1 MKKIKLKSL
10 VDPNADNIDDIY
22 SNICNELNLGIKSD
36 KKLIKQMESKQ
47 KLPNSKTPSKI
58 SIQSKKNDD
67 DLILSMTKRLNLVEQ
82 NLKDA
87 NYKIK
92 QKDDEISRL
101 KQKIKELEKK
111 QTSSKNGE
119 NEEGEITCENC
130 IKMNRIIEHQNE
142 YITKLYNF
150 MNENG
155 ILISKSAVDLKS
167 QEEIQ
172 KKLKSLEYELNKLNI
187 DNGEEEIPEANKSTS
202 SMYDKSILPKT
213 IDIKV
218 LARRIEEMNDLIYEE
233 QGSNAEFET
242 DDGKVFRLKQKK
254 EILISFYK
262 NGLIIEGY
270 QFFPYESEPSQK
282 IIQDIID
289 GYSPYILRDRYPHG
303 VLMKVENHVKIIYE
317 PNKIGGNDKNI
328 KDLKDPGE
336 QKYMSPKEFV
346 NIFPNKV
353 IKNGNVLNIK
363 EDMEK
368 VLGIKSSNKNNS
380 NKEDEKEETDFNL
393 YDIKNSKIKQEDLC
407 KLKIKVVTVDKTINV
422 NIPKT
427 RHINELFDFI
437 KNYVNENLKKVS
449 MALKI
454 NNISDYGFILTFPF
468 KILTYEKTVNKEN
481 TLEKCGL
488 YPSLF
493 ITFDV
498 LSKYQQKKE

>member
-10 VDPNADNIDDIY
+10 VDPTADNIDDIY

-36 KKLIKQMESKQ
+36 KKLIKQIETKQ
-47 KLPNSKTPSKI
+47 KYPNSKTPSKI
-58 SIQSKKNDD
+58 TISNKKTDD

-82 NLKDA
+82 NLKDS
-87 NYKIK
+87 NNKLK
-92 QKDDEISRL
+92 QKDEEILKL

-111 QTSSKNGE
+111 QISSKDDDDEE
-119 NEEGEITCENC
+119 NDIKCENC

-155 ILISKSAVDLKS
+155 ILISKSAVDPKS

-172 KKLKSLEYELNKLNI
+172 KKLKNLEYELNKLNI
-187 DNGEEEIPEANKSTS
+187 DNGEEEPIEVDKSTS
-202 SMYDKSILPKT
+202 SLYDKSLLPKT

-218 LARRIEEMNDLIYEE
+218 LARRIEEMNAIIYEE
-233 QGSNAEFET
+233 QGSNAEFESE
-242 DDGKVFRLKQKK
+242 DGKIFKLKQKK

-270 QFFPYESEPSQK
+270 QFFPYESEASQK

-289 GYSPYILRDRYPHG
+289 GYSPYILHERYPHG

-317 PNKIGGNDKNI
+317 PNKINNNNKNI

-336 QKYMSPKEFV
+336 QKYLSPKEFV

-353 IKNGNVLNIK
+353 IKNGNILNIK

-368 VLGIKSSNKNNS
+368 FLGIKSNN
-380 NKEDEKEETDFNL
+380 NIQNNINEKEETEFNL
-393 YDIKNSKIKQEDLC
+393 YDDLNNKVKQEDLC
-407 KLKIKVVTVDKTINV
+407 KLKIKVLTVDKTINV
-422 NIPKT
+422 NIPKN
-427 RHINELFDFI
+427 RNINELFDFV

-449 MALKI
+449 PTLKI
-454 NNISDYGFILTFPF
+454 NNISDYGFIMTFPF
-468 KILTYEKTVNKEN
+468 KIITYDKKINKEN

-498 LSKYQQKKE
+498 ISKYQQK

>member
-10 VDPNADNIDDIY
+10 VDPTSDNIDDIY
-22 SNICNELNLGIKSD
+22 SNICNELNLGIKQD
-36 KKLIKQMESKQ
+36 KKIIKQIEKSQ
-47 KLPNSKTPSKI
+47 KNKTPSKI
-58 SIQSKKNDD
+58 SIPIIPNKKTDD
-67 DLILSMTKRLNLVEQ
+67 DLIFSMTKRLNIVEQ
-82 NLKDA
+82 NLKEA
-87 NYKIK
+87 NLKLK
-92 QKDDEISRL
+92 QKDEEIIKL
-101 KQKIKELEKK
+101 KQKINNLEKI
-111 QTSSKNGE
+111 QNQKNEIEE
-119 NEEGEITCENC
+119 NEINCENC

-155 ILISKSAVDLKS
+155 ILISKSAVNPKS

-187 DNGEEEIPEANKSTS
+187 DNGEEEPNEVDKSTS
-202 SMYDKSILPKT
+202 SAYDKSLLPKT

-218 LARRIEEMNDLIYEE
+218 LARRIEEMNAIIYEE
-233 QGSNAEFET
+233 QGSNAEFESE
-242 DDGKVFRLKQKK
+242 DGKIFKLKQKK

-289 GYSPYILRDRYPHG
+289 GYSPYILHERYPHG

-317 PNKIGGNDKNI
+317 PNQINNNSKNI

-353 IKNGNVLNIK
+353 IKNGNILNIK

-368 VLGIKSSNKNNS
+368 VLGIKSTDKEKNAN
-380 NKEDEKEETDFNL
+380 NEEVTDFNL
-393 YDIKNSKIKQEDLC
+393 YDIKNTKIKQEDLC

-422 NIPKT
+422 NIPKN
-427 RHINELFDFI
+427 RHINELFDFV

-449 MALKI
+449 ATLKI
-454 NNISDYGFILTFPF
+454 NNINDYGFIMTFPF
-468 KILTYEKTVNKEN
+468 KILKYEQNVNKEN
-481 TLEKCGL
+481 TLEKWGL
-488 YPSLF
+488 FPSLF

-498 LSKYQQKKE
+498 LSKYQQK

>member
-10 VDPNADNIDDIY
+10 VDPTADNIDDIY

-36 KKLIKQMESKQ
+36 KKLIKQIETKQ
-47 KLPNSKTPSKI
+47 KYPNSKTPSKI
-58 SIQSKKNDD
+58 TISNKKTDD

-82 NLKDA
+82 NLKDS
-87 NYKIK
+87 NNKLK
-92 QKDDEISRL
+92 QKDEEILKL

-111 QTSSKNGE
+111 QISSKDDDEE
-119 NEEGEITCENC
+119 NEIKCENC

-155 ILISKSAVDLKS
+155 ILISKSAVDPKS

-172 KKLKSLEYELNKLNI
+172 KKLKNLEYELNKLNI
-187 DNGEEEIPEANKSTS
+187 DNGEEEPIEVDKSTS
-202 SMYDKSILPKT
+202 SLYDKSLLPKT

-218 LARRIEEMNDLIYEE
+218 LARRIEEMNAIIYEE
-233 QGSNAEFET
+233 QGSNAEFESE
-242 DDGKVFRLKQKK
+242 DGKIFKLKQKK

-270 QFFPYESEPSQK
+270 QFFPYESETSQK

-289 GYSPYILRDRYPHG
+289 GYSPYILHERYPHG

-317 PNKIGGNDKNI
+317 PNKTNNNNKNI

-336 QKYMSPKEFV
+336 QKYLSPKEFV

-353 IKNGNVLNIK
+353 IKNGNILNIK

-368 VLGIKSSNKNNS
+368 FLGIKSNN
-380 NKEDEKEETDFNL
+380 NIQNNINEKEETEFNL
-393 YDIKNSKIKQEDLC
+393 YDDLNNKVKQEDLC
-407 KLKIKVVTVDKTINV
+407 KLKIKVLTVDKTINV
-422 NIPKT
+422 NISKNKN
-427 RHINELFDFI
+427 INELFDFV

-449 MALKI
+449 PTLKI
-454 NNISDYGFILTFPF
+454 NNISDYGFIMTFPF
-468 KILTYEKTVNKEN
+468 KIITYDKKINKEN

-498 LSKYQQKKE
+498 ISKYQQK

>member
-1 MKKIKLKSL
+1 
-10 VDPNADNIDDIY
+10 
-22 SNICNELNLGIKSD
+22 
-36 KKLIKQMESKQ
+36 
-47 KLPNSKTPSKI
+47 
-58 SIQSKKNDD
+58 
-67 DLILSMTKRLNLVEQ
+67 
-82 NLKDA
+82 
-87 NYKIK
+87 
-92 QKDDEISRL
+92 
-101 KQKIKELEKK
+101 
-111 QTSSKNGE
+111 
-119 NEEGEITCENC
+119 
-130 IKMNRIIEHQNE
+130 MNRIIEHQNE

-155 ILISKSAVDLKS
+155 ILISKSAVDPKS
-167 QEEIQ
+167 QEEMQ

-187 DNGEEEIPEANKSTS
+187 DNGEEEIPEVNKSTS

-303 VLMKVENHVKIIYE
+303 VLMKVENHVKIMYE
-317 PNKIGGNDKNI
+317 PNKIGGNDRNI

-368 VLGIKSSNKNNS
+368 VLGIKSSNKSSS

-393 YDIKNSKIKQEDLC
+393 YDIKNTKIKQEDLC

-493 ITFDV
+493 ITFYV

>member
-10 VDPNADNIDDIY
+10 VDPTADNIDDIY

-36 KKLIKQMESKQ
+36 KKLIKQIETKQ
-47 KLPNSKTPSKI
+47 KYPNSKTPSKI
-58 SIQSKKNDD
+58 TISNKKTDD

-82 NLKDA
+82 NLKDS
-87 NYKIK
+87 NNKLK
-92 QKDDEISRL
+92 QKDEEILKL

-111 QTSSKNGE
+111 QLSSKDDDDEE
-119 NEEGEITCENC
+119 NEIKCENC

-155 ILISKSAVDLKS
+155 ILISKSAVDPKS

-172 KKLKSLEYELNKLNI
+172 KKLKNLEYELNKLNI
-187 DNGEEEIPEANKSTS
+187 DNGEEEPIEVDKSTS
-202 SMYDKSILPKT
+202 SLYDKSLLPKT

-218 LARRIEEMNDLIYEE
+218 LARRIEEMNAIIYEE
-233 QGSNAEFET
+233 QGSNAEFESE
-242 DDGKVFRLKQKK
+242 DGKIFKLKQKK

-270 QFFPYESEPSQK
+270 QFFPYESEASQK

-289 GYSPYILRDRYPHG
+289 GYSPYILHERYPHG

-317 PNKIGGNDKNI
+317 PNKTNNNNKNI

-336 QKYMSPKEFV
+336 QKYLSPKEFV

-353 IKNGNVLNIK
+353 IKNGNILNIK

-368 VLGIKSSNKNNS
+368 FLGIKSNN
-380 NKEDEKEETDFNL
+380 NIQNNINEKEETEFNL
-393 YDIKNSKIKQEDLC
+393 YDDLNNKVKQEDLC
-407 KLKIKVVTVDKTINV
+407 KLKIKVLTVDKTINV
-422 NIPKT
+422 NIPKN
-427 RHINELFDFI
+427 RNINELFDFV

-449 MALKI
+449 PTLKI
-454 NNISDYGFILTFPF
+454 NNISDYGFIMTFPF
-468 KILTYEKTVNKEN
+468 KIITYDKKINKEN

-498 LSKYQQKKE
+498 ISKYQQK

>member
-47 KLPNSKTPSKI
+47 KFPNSKTPSKI
-58 SIQSKKNDD
+58 SIQSKKNDE

-87 NYKIK
+87 NYKLK
-92 QKDDEISRL
+92 QKDDEILRL

-111 QTSSKNGE
+111 QTSSKYGE
-119 NEEGEITCENC
+119 SEEGEITCENC

-155 ILISKSAVDLKS
+155 ILISKSAVDPKS

-172 KKLKSLEYELNKLNI
+172 KKLKSLEYELNKINI
-187 DNGEEEIPEANKSTS
+187 DNGEEEIPEVNKSTS

-242 DDGKVFRLKQKK
+242 DDGKVFRLKKKK

-262 NGLIIEGY
+262 NG
-270 QFFPYESEPSQK
+270 
-282 IIQDIID
+282 
-289 GYSPYILRDRYPHG
+289 
-303 VLMKVENHVKIIYE
+303 
-317 PNKIGGNDKNI
+317 
-328 KDLKDPGE
+328 
-336 QKYMSPKEFV
+336 
-346 NIFPNKV
+346 
-353 IKNGNVLNIK
+353 
-363 EDMEK
+363 
-368 VLGIKSSNKNNS
+368 
-380 NKEDEKEETDFNL
+380 
-393 YDIKNSKIKQEDLC
+393 
-407 KLKIKVVTVDKTINV
+407 
-422 NIPKT
+422 
-427 RHINELFDFI
+427 
-437 KNYVNENLKKVS
+437 
-449 MALKI
+449 
-454 NNISDYGFILTFPF
+454 
-468 KILTYEKTVNKEN
+468 
-481 TLEKCGL
+481 
-488 YPSLF
+488 
-493 ITFDV
+493 
-498 LSKYQQKKE
+498 